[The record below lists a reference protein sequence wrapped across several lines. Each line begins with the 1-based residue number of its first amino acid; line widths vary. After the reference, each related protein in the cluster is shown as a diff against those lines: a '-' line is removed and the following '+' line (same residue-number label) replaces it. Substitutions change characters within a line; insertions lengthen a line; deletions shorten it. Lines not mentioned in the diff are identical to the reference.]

1 MIERP
6 TVEFLQKVISDAH
19 IGLWEWDPV
28 SNVVYWSPEVYA
40 IFDAPDFDGTLE
52 SYESRIHPEDLE
64 RLQRAIQ
71 EAIERSHAE
80 YRIIHRVI
88 RADRKPCW
96 VESRGTVVRDANG
109 QVERM
114 AGTVW
119 DVTPQLSAEHKLQM
133 ALSASNMGLWEWNIL
148 GERVIWSKEMA
159 AIYGITPAEFTGTL
173 EDYRARIHPDD
184 WPEIEHRIQCA
195 MADPDYD
202 YYVEHRILRPN
213 GAIRWVEGRGTLV
226 RDEEGQPI
234 RMMGTAWDVTNRKLA
249 KAELE
254 ETQAELRRS
263 YEQFDRERRRTEEA
277 VRKSEELLESA
288 GHIAGVGGWEVDLE
302 TMYVSWTAETC
313 RIHGVPVGTAPHVDD
328 AIAYYSPESREVIR
342 AHVERALQDGIPYD
356 VELPLI
362 RKDGAQIWVRTEGRA
377 EMENGV
383 AKRLFGVV
391 QDISARRAAEAER
404 QKLYEELLHAKKL
417 ESVGRLA
424 GGVAHDFNNIIS
436 VILGHAELSLDSL
449 EAGHPLRVELEE
461 IRSAARRSAALTQQ
475 LLAFARKQ
483 AVSPKVI
490 DLNETVD
497 GMLKMLRRLIGE
509 QITLV
514 WKPGAALKSVLMD
527 PSQVDQILANLCV
540 NARDATDGAGEVLIS
555 TSNVQ
560 MELGEVPSGEYILLT
575 VKDDGHGIEKE
586 TLEHLF
592 EPFFT
597 TKAPGGGTGLGLA
610 TVYGIVK
617 QNGGHIRVTS
627 EASQGTEFR
636 IYLPA
641 VDGKMKGTKDSKS
654 EEKLRGGDTILL
666 VEDEPALLKLGRRM
680 LEALGYRVL
689 AAPGPYE
696 ALDIADREEG
706 IDLLVTDVIMPRMN
720 GRELMNSLKRIH
732 PELRVLYISGY
743 TAEVIANQGVLEEDV
758 HFLQKPFSMNALSRA
773 LAEALGKV

>member
-1 MIERP
+1 
-6 TVEFLQKVISDAH
+6 
-19 IGLWEWDPV
+19 
-28 SNVVYWSPEVYA
+28 
-40 IFDAPDFDGTLE
+40 
-52 SYESRIHPEDLE
+52 
-64 RLQRAIQ
+64 
-71 EAIERSHAE
+71 
-80 YRIIHRVI
+80 
-88 RADRKPCW
+88 
-96 VESRGTVVRDANG
+96 
-109 QVERM
+109 
-114 AGTVW
+114 
-119 DVTPQLSAEHKLQM
+119 
-133 ALSASNMGLWEWNIL
+133 
-148 GERVIWSKEMA
+148 
-159 AIYGITPAEFTGTL
+159 
-173 EDYRARIHPDD
+173 
-184 WPEIEHRIQCA
+184 
-195 MADPDYD
+195 
-202 YYVEHRILRPN
+202 
-213 GAIRWVEGRGTLV
+213 
-226 RDEEGQPI
+226 
-234 RMMGTAWDVTNRKLA
+234 
-249 KAELE
+249 
-254 ETQAELRRS
+254 
-263 YEQFDRERRRTEEA
+263 
-277 VRKSEELLESA
+277 
-288 GHIAGVGGWEVDLE
+288 
-302 TMYVSWTAETC
+302 
-313 RIHGVPVGTAPHVDD
+313 
-328 AIAYYSPESREVIR
+328 
-342 AHVERALQDGIPYD
+342 
-356 VELPLI
+356 
-362 RKDGAQIWVRTEGRA
+362 
-377 EMENGV
+377 
-383 AKRLFGVV
+383 
-391 QDISARRAAEAER
+391 
-404 QKLYEELLHAKKL
+404 
-417 ESVGRLA
+417 
-424 GGVAHDFNNIIS
+424 
-436 VILGHAELSLDSL
+436 
-449 EAGHPLRVELEE
+449 
-461 IRSAARRSAALTQQ
+461 
-475 LLAFARKQ
+475 
-483 AVSPKVI
+483 VSPKVI

-560 MELGEVPSGEYILLT
+560 MELGEVPSGEYILLK